1 MLLSIFPLLLRN
13 LGLMRSTW
21 LVPLFSWGLDGE
33 VDVIGK
39 YGIGARVLLLGA
51 GGGRIRF
58 GQTENLPVLLDIC
71 NRSAI
76 SGLLFSFSMRSLY
89 LTQPLGKGG
98 RSLLVVVL
106 SESGGRFRFTIS
118 FEVEVSFELLLL
130 PNGMVASGGLF
141 DGMFSSPFCC
151 FVWYSAILVSTCW
164 RARLI
169 STSSCN

>member
-1 MLLSIFPLLLRN
+1 M
-13 LGLMRSTW
+13 
-21 LVPLFSWGLDGE
+21 
-33 VDVIGK
+33 IGK

-151 FVWYSAILVSTCW
+151 FV
-164 RARLI
+164 
-169 STSSCN
+169 